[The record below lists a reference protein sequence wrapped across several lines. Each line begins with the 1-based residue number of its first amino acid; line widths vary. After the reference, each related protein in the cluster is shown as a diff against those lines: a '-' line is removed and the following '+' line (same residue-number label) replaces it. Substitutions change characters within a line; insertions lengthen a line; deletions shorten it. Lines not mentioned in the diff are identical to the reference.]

1 MNDCLDVYIKRDVT
15 CKINNENIM
24 QRFQNI
30 KYHIKQ
36 LQNFMYF
43 SFFIFIF
50 FILYNLCLLLTFLK
64 NSPTTAT
71 VKN

>member
-1 MNDCLDVYIKRDVT
+1 MGDQLTNDCLDVYIKRDVT
-15 CKINNENIM
+15 CKINNEDIM

-43 SFFIFIF
+43 SFYFFMLIYSSFIFLF
-50 FILYNLCLLLTFLK
+50 FLF
-64 NSPTTAT
+64 
-71 VKN
+71 